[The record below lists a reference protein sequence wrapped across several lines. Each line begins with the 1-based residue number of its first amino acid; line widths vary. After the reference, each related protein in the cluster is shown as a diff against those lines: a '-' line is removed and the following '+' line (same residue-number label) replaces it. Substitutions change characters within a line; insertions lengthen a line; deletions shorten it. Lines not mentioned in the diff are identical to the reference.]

1 MDWCSGSTRGSDLGT
16 TPMLL
21 FFVRHFNDIDHI
33 TPIAWKL
40 LESKFPVAVF
50 CMNVRYDFGHDYR
63 IRFLKKRGALVND
76 LAHEF
81 QKHQGMGS
89 KRMHACMQR
98 CIRMENLMRE
108 RQQKRPSRLNRW
120 STDMARVMGTLC
132 YKLIRR
138 FYYRKKWA
146 RRILTDTGAQTICF
160 DHIMPEHYVVDTFLQ
175 AARELS
181 IPSVTLPHGVL
192 LYTNEASKAKSSDQR
207 RRQKFSRYD
216 HIVAPN
222 QLRKS
227 VLVKSGVAADKIVVL
242 GSARYCPEWM
252 AQNWEIL
259 PKTID
264 ARTDA
269 AEALKLVFFP
279 SKPQCNVDLARL
291 SATVKMLAEIEGI
304 QVMIKPHTR
313 TADHAALSPNP
324 RLYDASNIL
333 TAELCGW
340 ADAVLVVGSS
350 VITEALNRG
359 KTALYLQYLHAN
371 TTLFEELKACWVIRD
386 EAELKRA
393 LNTLRQ
399 DKGIIPYKEED
410 VRRYLIEVVQG
421 GSDEKDVLGRYRDF
435 IVDTTRRKIPE
446 VHPDGTGA
454 RRRSP

>member
-1 MDWCSGSTRGSDLGT
+1 
-16 TPMLL
+16 MLL
-21 FFVRHFNDIDHI
+21 FFVRHFNDIDHV

-40 LESKFPVAVF
+40 LANNQAVAVF
-50 CMNVRYDFGHDYR
+50 CMNVRYDFWNDYR
-63 IRFLKKRGALVND
+63 IRFLEQQGVVVND
-76 LAHEF
+76 LSQEF
-81 QKHQGMGS
+81 QKLQGRGS
-89 KRMHACMQR
+89 QWLHACLRRSLRLEKRLQ
-98 CIRMENLMRE
+98 E
-108 RQQKRPSRLNRW
+108 RQQRQPSRFNQW
-120 STDMARVMGTLC
+120 STVLAGVMGTFL
-132 YKLIRR
+132 YKLARQ
-138 FYYRKKWA
+138 FYYRQKWA
-146 RRILTDTGAQTICF
+146 RKILVHTGAQAIFF
-160 DHIMPEHYVVDTFLQ
+160 DHIMPEHYVVGTFLQ
-175 AARELS
+175 AAKALG

-192 LYTNEASKAKSSDQR
+192 LYTNDDAKAKSNDQR

-227 VLVKSGVAADKIVVL
+227 ALVKSGVNADKIAVL

-259 PKTID
+259 PKVIKD
-264 ARTDA
+264 RTGTPD
-269 AEALKLVFFP
+269 ALKLVFFP
-279 SKPQCNVDLARL
+279 SKPQCNVDLERL
-291 SATVKMLAEIEGI
+291 STTVKMLAEIEGI

-393 LNTLRQ
+393 LNTLHQ
-399 DKGIIPYKEED
+399 DKGIMPYKEED
-410 VRRYLIEVVQG
+410 IRRYLSEVVQG
-421 GSDEKDVLGRYRDF
+421 GSNEKDVLGRYRDF
-435 IVDTTRRKIPE
+435 IMDIVRRGGVGKGSRPG
-446 VHPDGTGA
+446 VSHQRPVV
-454 RRRSP
+454 